1 MTEQQNTPEL
11 RFPGFNGEWRF
22 NKLGDL
28 TTKIGSGK
36 TPKGGSQN
44 YLNAGIP
51 FLRSQN
57 IQNGKLNLDDLV
69 YIDSKTDETMK
80 NSKSYFGDILL
91 NITGA
96 SIGRSA
102 INSIDNTHI
111 NLNQHVCIIRLKK
124 QFSYK
129 FLGNFLLSPRGQ
141 KKIFKAQSGGSRE
154 GLNFKEIANINLY
167 IPDNFNEQ
175 EKLGKFFSKLDRQ
188 IELEE
193 KKLELLEQQKR
204 GYMQKI
210 FSQELRFKDESG
222 NDYPEWKE
230 RKFSELLSYS
240 SNGVDKKINKNHD
253 IAYMVNYMDVFKKTK
268 LNTKNRDLLMETT
281 ATKIQKEKNNLKKGD
296 ILFTP
301 SSETREDIA
310 KSTVVFEDLD
320 NTVYSYHLIRLRP
333 LDSNIFSLKYS
344 NYLSEQNFISKQ
356 FRRLAQ
362 GAQRYTLT
370 KEHFENIRLNLPH
383 ITEQEKIGDFFSK
396 LDEVINKQSQKID
409 ELKLRKQGFLQ
420 KMFV

>member
-1 MTEQQNTPEL
+1 MTEQTNTPEL

-175 EKLGKFFSKLDRQ
+175 EKLGKFFSKLDQQ

-210 FSQELRFKDESG
+210 FSQELQFKDKVTNNFDNWSEFKIKDIFSKIESG
-222 NDYPEWKE
+222 NRLPK
-230 RKFSELLSYS
+230 SNLLDGDIPYVIAQTTN
-240 SNGVDKKINKNHD
+240 NGV
-253 IAYMVNYMDVFKKTK
+253 YMNISKDTLDYHG
-268 LNTKNRDLLMETT
+268 
-281 ATKIQKEKNNLKKGD
+281 NNLKKFKKGSITISIDNPDAMFIQTQDFVTSNVMRVLYNENLSIEAHTFILYSLRKLTQTYNWSVKFSGPIIMDSKIKLPVKLNTND
-296 ILFTP
+296 I
-301 SSETREDIA
+301 DW
-310 KSTVVFEDLD
+310 
-320 NTVYSYHLIRLRP
+320 
-333 LDSNIFSLKYS
+333 NIVNKIGEF
-344 NYLSEQNFISKQ
+344 
-356 FRRLAQ
+356 
-362 GAQRYTLT
+362 LT
-370 KEHFENIRLNLPH
+370 KLDF
-383 ITEQEKIGDFFSK
+383 KIYQNTTK
-396 LDEVINKQSQKID
+396 VELLKQ
-409 ELKLRKQGFLQ
+409 RKKGLLQ